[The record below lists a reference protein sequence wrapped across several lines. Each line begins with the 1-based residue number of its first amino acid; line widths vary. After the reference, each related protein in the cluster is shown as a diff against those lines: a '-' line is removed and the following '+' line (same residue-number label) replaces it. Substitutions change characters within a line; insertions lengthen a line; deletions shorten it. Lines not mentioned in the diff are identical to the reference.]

1 MAMMLGGCALSPP
14 PDERLHSTLWVQTS
28 AEYAISTRQVYRLA
42 TDALGPALADPDR
55 HGLESPLSAADLPP
69 AIIVDVDE
77 TVLDNSG
84 HTARMILARQGFT
97 TESWRAWVRE
107 ASAPAVPGAVDYL
120 QAAAARGITVFYVT
134 NRHHDLEQET
144 RRNLAAVGCPIETG
158 TDVVLTRQEAPHWG
172 RDKTSR
178 REFVGARYRVLQMVG
193 DDLADFIALPEPID
207 DEKRVE
213 LGERYEDRWGSAWFM
228 IPNPMYGSWERALM
242 QGGVSLFN
250 RPMEEKF
257 EHLETKK

>member
-1 MAMMLGGCALSPP
+1 MMLGGCAMSPP

-28 AEYAISTRQVYRLA
+28 AEYSISTRQVYRLA
-42 TDALGPALADPDR
+42 TDALGPALANPDR
-55 HGLESPLSAADLPP
+55 NGLASTLSTPGLPP

-134 NRHHDLEQET
+134 NRHHDLEEET

-158 TDVVLTRQEAPHWG
+158 TDVVLTRQEAPLWG

-193 DDLADFIALPEPID
+193 DDLADFIALPETID

-213 LGERYEDRWGSAWFM
+213 LGERYEDRWGSTWFM

-250 RPMEEKF
+250 TPMEEKF

>member
-1 MAMMLGGCALSPP
+1 MMLGGCALSPP

-107 ASAPAVPGAVDYL
+107 ASAPAVPGAVHYL

-134 NRHHDLEQET
+134 NRLLGSDDGPLEDRFGNKREGVLKFGFFDT
-144 RRNLAAVGCPIETG
+144 LIAPTLGLGMIIDPTGLIWG
-158 TDVVLTRQEAPHWG
+158 TDLDDWSFLPG
-172 RDKTSR
+172 
-178 REFVGARYRVLQMVG
+178 VG
-193 DDLADFIALPEPID
+193 DYLGADQ
-207 DEKRVE
+207 E
-213 LGERYEDRWGSAWFM
+213 LHLRFWHWFSYSSS
-228 IPNPMYGSWERALM
+228 INFTS
-242 QGGVSLFN
+242 
-250 RPMEEKF
+250 
-257 EHLETKK
+257 